1 MSWQS
6 SRFDEG
12 TGSGDAALDL
22 PFENVAGARRLAHAA
37 GTGDAVD
44 PGDVVR
50 HADRAGGDQAH
61 RVRDHLAP
69 RGAHHPVAVDVDIG
83 VDDAPHER
91 PSAAISATGY
101 GRLR

>member
-12 TGSGDAALDL
+12 TGRGDAALDL

-37 GTGDAVD
+37 RAGDAVD
-44 PGDVVR
+44 PGDVVG
-50 HADRAGGDQAH
+50 HADRAGGDEAH

-69 RGAHHPVAVDVDIG
+69 RGADHTVAMDVDVG
-83 VDDAPHER
+83 VDEVVR
-91 PSAAISATGY
+91 AAREAVG
-101 GRLR
+101 GDVR